1 MSGLI
6 MKPTEGEFPTDF
18 APFVDTAG
26 TFVDNKTAVRGGDD
40 VLFASEAPYQGI
52 QISYLVLAMSLSL
65 VGNMAVIVVVAYD
78 KKLRK
83 PGNYLLCGLSCG
95 DIVQSLIFVPTALN
109 VLTRGLDHVPTGALC
124 VVQGAL
130 FQVACVFSLNALSAI
145 AFDRYQFIC
154 NPLHYQTRM
163 TKGKIAGMLVICL
176 ILGLVAGIAPSIEG
190 QTYEYMPG
198 YLMCRYRG
206 SLGADR
212 VIMTVCCFIPTVVIM
227 TYTYGNIF
235 REARRHQKRLWRTS
249 NKSSPQEAEFRR
261 GLKTA
266 VTIGIVFVIFWVSWL
281 PFLVTTISLNY
292 KDSKDLTTFQRLA
305 QRISPMLY
313 IVSTFTNPIIYCF
326 RNRTFLKALCNLAEK
341 TFGPKKD
348 AFMMDKRLSI
358 RMKQRKLPA
367 RSLSSEMS

>member
-6 MKPTEGEFPTDF
+6 MRPTEGEFPTVVVTLVEMNGTF
-18 APFVDTAG
+18 ADNETAG
-26 TFVDNKTAVRGGDD
+26 PYSD
-40 VLFASEAPYQGI
+40 VLFASDGLSAGFQMF
-52 QISYLVLAMSLSL
+52 YLVLAMTLCV
-65 VGNMAVIVVVAYD
+65 VGNMAVIIVVAYD

-109 VLTRGLDHVPTGALC
+109 VLTRGLDHVPTPAVC
-124 VVQGAL
+124 VFQGAL

-154 NPLHYQTRM
+154 NPLHYQTKM
-163 TKGKIAGMLVICL
+163 TKGKIAGMMVICL
-176 ILGLVAGIAPSIEG
+176 VLGIVAGIAPYIEG

-227 TYTYGNIF
+227 TYVYGNIF
-235 REARRHQKRLWRTS
+235 REARRHQKRLRQNS

-281 PFLVTTISLNY
+281 PFLVTTIYLNY
-292 KDSKDLTTFQRLA
+292 KDNKDLTTVEWLA
-305 QRISPMLY
+305 QRISPMVY

-326 RNRTFLKALCNLAEK
+326 RNRTFLKALCKLAEK
-341 TFGPKKD
+341 TCGRKKD
-348 AFMMDKRLSI
+348 SFMLDKRLSI

>member
-1 MSGLI
+1 MPGLI
-6 MKPTEGEFPTDF
+6 MKPTEGEFPTEI
-18 APFVDTAG
+18 ASSVDGNG
-26 TFVDNKTAVRGGDD
+26 TFLDNETTTGDD
-40 VLFASEAPYQGI
+40 FFFASDSPYLEF
-52 QISYLVLAMSLSL
+52 QISYLVLAMTLSL
-65 VGNMAVIVVVAYD
+65 VGNMAVIVVVVYD

-95 DIVQSLIFVPTALN
+95 DIVQSLIYVPTALK
-109 VLTRGLDHVPTGALC
+109 VLTQGLDYVPTGADC
-124 VVQGAL
+124 VLSGVL

-154 NPLHYQTRM
+154 NPLHYKTRM
-163 TKGKIAGMLVICL
+163 TKGKIAGMLLICF
-176 ILGLVAGIAPSIEG
+176 ILGLVAGIVPYLEG
-190 QTYEYMPG
+190 QTFVYMPG

-235 REARRHQKRLWRTS
+235 REARRHQKRLWQTS

-292 KDSKDLTTFQRLA
+292 KDAKDLTTFQRLA
-305 QRISPMLY
+305 QRISPMVY
-313 IVSTFTNPIIYCF
+313 IVSTFTNPIIYCL

-348 AFMMDKRLSI
+348 AFIMDKRLSI

-367 RSLSSEMS
+367 RSLSSDIS